1 VRRVLFGDR
10 KTGFGFDGIDDG
22 SLRRSF
28 DGTVID
34 GVDKI
39 EENILLDDLCVSGR
53 AVFLG
58 EVDADRVVIP
68 GSAEFREF
76 TTCDDF
82 HVSGSALVK
91 GEFVCESLV
100 VQGEART
107 LDTLHSDVI
116 IVEGYL
122 KASRKVK
129 TINLNVNGTFECSGR
144 IFADEIKAG
153 GRLLAFGE
161 IKCFELSVQ
170 SDKESVVG
178 RLQADTL
185 CVKKSSSSENEYVF
199 NCDYADCGTVDIEY
213 AKIDCLRCD
222 QCRIGKGCVIGK
234 LDCPGVAEISPDAV
248 VEQYE
253 GKKTEVL

>member
-1 VRRVLFGDR
+1 MFGDR
-10 KTGFGFDGIDDG
+10 KIGFGFGGIEEG
-22 SLRRSF
+22 AFKRSF

-39 EENILLDDLCVSGR
+39 EENVLLDDLCVSGR

-107 LDTLHSDVI
+107 LDTLHSDLI

-122 KASRKVK
+122 KSSRKVK
-129 TINLNVNGTFECSGR
+129 TINLNVDGTFECSGR
-144 IFADEIKAG
+144 VFADEIKTG
-153 GRLLAFGE
+153 GRLLALGE
-161 IKCFELSVQ
+161 MKCFELDIESG
-170 SDKESVVG
+170 KESIVG

-185 CVKKSSSSENEYVF
+185 RVKNSLPSETEYVL

-234 LDCPGVAEISPDAV
+234 LDCRGEAEISPDAV